1 MFSNAPIQLKVL
13 RVCVGILV
21 FVLQVNEICILNCFP
36 NIPKPVPLPINAITQ
51 YCMITLVLTTTIIVT
66 LLKAEIQL
74 LEDSPLQYNVVEPVK
89 AKAMEVVK
97 AAKAA
102 KAMEAVKAV
111 KAKTAEAA
119 KAVRAMG
126 AEDKAMGSKL
136 TVVSVDGKEIIRV

>member
-1 MFSNAPIQLKVL
+1 M
-13 RVCVGILV
+13 
-21 FVLQVNEICILNCFP
+21 FVLQLKKYNSKEKLFKYYLCSLIILVNEICILNCFP

-89 AKAMEVVK
+89 AKA
-97 AAKAA
+97 A

-111 KAKTAEAA
+111 KAEAA
-119 KAVRAMG
+119 KAARAMAMG
-126 AEDKAMGSKL
+126 AKDKAMGSKL
-136 TVVSVDGKEIIRV
+136 PVVSVDGGEIIRV